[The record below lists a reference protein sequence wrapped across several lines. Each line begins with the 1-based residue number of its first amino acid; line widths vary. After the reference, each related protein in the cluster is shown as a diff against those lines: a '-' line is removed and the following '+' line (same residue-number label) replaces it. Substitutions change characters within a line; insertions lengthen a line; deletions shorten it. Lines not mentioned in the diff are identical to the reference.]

1 MFPPSFRS
9 NPVTA
14 LTLVVILAAGAL
26 GLSCGGSKKVVFG
39 AVLPLTGEDA
49 VYGVEIQRGIEIA
62 LEQLKKERGFTN
74 LAVEVVDSQSDQEI
88 ARQQLEA
95 LYSKG
100 VRAAIGGV
108 TAAEAMTMAQVA
120 DANNR
125 VLISPS
131 ASTPAV
137 EKASRYV
144 YRIWP
149 SYVREGTVMGQYAA
163 EKLCKRAAVLV
174 AETPYT
180 QDVEKVFEESFREHG
195 GEVLEVL
202 QHHPDVDHSVMVQ
215 QLVSINPDCIYIS
228 DYAEEVGQTL
238 RLLDA
243 EGYEGKVLT
252 LSTFASPKAIA
263 AIGEPAEW
271 TYLTHPAYDPADP
284 TNPVLQS
291 FVQAYQEAYD
301 TVPGA
306 FAAHGYDAMLLLAE
320 AAAGGGSSG
329 SDFWKGMRGLVEVQ
343 GVTGVLQFDEMG
355 DVQKFPR
362 VYFILEGQLRDHQKY
377 EQERADRLRQE
388 IEELRRQRERMIR
401 QGRADG

>member
-1 MFPPSFRS
+1 MFPSSFRS
-9 NPVTA
+9 TRVTA
-14 LTLVVILAAGAL
+14 LTLAVILAAGAL
-26 GLSCGGSKKVVFG
+26 GVSCGGSKKVLFG

-49 VYGVEIQRGIEIA
+49 VYGVEIHRGIEIA

-88 ARQQLEA
+88 GRQQLEA

-108 TAAEAMTMAQVA
+108 TAADAMTMAQVA
-120 DANNR
+120 EANNR

-137 EKASRYV
+137 AKASRYV

-149 SYVREGTVMGQYAA
+149 SFVREGTVMGQYAA
-163 EKLCKRAAVLV
+163 ERLCKKAAVLV

-202 QHHPDVDHSVMVQ
+202 QHHPDVDHSAMVQ
-215 QLVSINPDCIYIS
+215 QLVSVNPDCIYIS
-228 DYAEEVGQTL
+228 DYAEEVGRTL

-263 AIGEPAEW
+263 DIGEPAEW
-271 TYLTHPAYDPADP
+271 TYLTHPAYDPTDP

-320 AAAGGGSSG
+320 AAVGGGSSG
-329 SDFWKGMRGLVEVQ
+329 SDFWKGMRGLVEIQ